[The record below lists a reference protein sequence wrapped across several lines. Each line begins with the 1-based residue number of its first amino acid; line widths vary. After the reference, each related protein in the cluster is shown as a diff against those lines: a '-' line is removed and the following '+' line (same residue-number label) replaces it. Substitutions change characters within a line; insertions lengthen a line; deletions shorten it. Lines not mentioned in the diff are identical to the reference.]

1 MTDLSAL
8 TDSRRRFLG
17 TSALSLAPLALNSLL
32 ETSASASRTPHF
44 QPKARSVI
52 FLSMLG
58 GPSQID
64 LFDPKSELQ
73 KRDGQPLPE
82 SILKELEFAQIQK
95 DDPKNLMGC
104 PWKFSRH
111 GESGTYISELL
122 PHTASIVERISFVRN
137 LRTDDSNHMFAEL
150 LINTG
155 WRQFGRPSLGS
166 WAVYGLG
173 SENANLPAFMVLRSG
188 MRPRSKGAN
197 YGNGFLPSQFQGTPL
212 RDSGDPILNL
222 ANPDGFTDRRQRRS
236 VNAIKQLNQLRYE
249 ATGDEEIAARIAA
262 YETAVRMQTSAP
274 ELLDLSQETDS
285 TLSEYGID
293 DPGRHSYARNCLL
306 ARRMVERGVRFVQVF
321 HGDWD
326 HHTGLAT
333 GLPHQC
339 RLTDQ
344 ASATLIRDLARRGLL
359 DETLVIW
366 GGELGRTPIAQ
377 LPKKKD
383 QAVGRDHQIEA
394 FTMWFAGGGTKAGAS
409 IGETNDFG
417 CLPVDGSW
425 HVHDLQATILH
436 LLGMDH
442 KRLTYRHQGRDFR
455 LTDVHGNIIDDLLI

>member
-1 MTDLSAL
+1 M
-8 TDSRRRFLG
+8 
-17 TSALSLAPLALNSLL
+17 
-32 ETSASASRTPHF
+32 
-44 QPKARSVI
+44 I
-52 FLSMLG
+52 G

-64 LFDPKSELQ
+64 LFDPKPELQ

-104 PWKFSRH
+104 PWKFARH
-111 GESGTYISELL
+111 GEAGTHISELL
-122 PHTASIVERISFVRN
+122 PHTASIVDQISFVRN

-222 ANPDGFTDRRQRRS
+222 ANPNGFTDQRQRRS
-236 VNAIKQLNQLRYE
+236 VNAINQLNQLRYE
-249 ATGDEEIAARIAA
+249 ATGDEEIAARIAS
-262 YETAVRMQTSAP
+262 YETAFRMQTSAP
-274 ELLDLSQETDS
+274 ELLDLSQETQS

-293 DPGRHSYARNCLL
+293 NPGHNSYARNCLL

-344 ASATLIRDLARRGLL
+344 PSATLIRDLARRGLL

-377 LPKKKD
+377 LPKEKN

-455 LTDVHGNIIDDLLI
+455 LTDVHGNIIDDLLL

>member
-1 MTDLSAL
+1 MTDPSVHA
-8 TDSRRRFLG
+8 DSRRQFLG
-17 TSALSLAPLALNSLL
+17 TSALSLALLALNSLL
-32 ETSASASRTPHF
+32 ASSAAASPTPHTR
-44 QPKARSVI
+44 PKARSVI
-52 FLSMLG
+52 FLSMIG

-82 SILKELEFAQIQK
+82 SILKELQFAQIQK

-104 PWKFSRH
+104 PWKFARH
-111 GESGTYISELL
+111 GEAGTHISELL
-122 PHTASIVERISFVRN
+122 PHTASIVDQISFVRN

-222 ANPDGFTDRRQRRS
+222 ANPNGFTDQRQRRS
-236 VNAIKQLNQLRYE
+236 VNAINQLNQLRYE
-249 ATGDEEIAARIAA
+249 ATGDEEIVARIAS
-262 YETAVRMQTSAP
+262 YETAFRMQTSAP
-274 ELLDLSQETDS
+274 ELLDLSQETQS

-293 DPGRHSYARNCLL
+293 NPGHNSYARNCLL

-344 ASATLIRDLARRGLL
+344 PSATLIRDLARRGLL

-377 LPKKKD
+377 LPKEKN

-455 LTDVHGNIIDDLLI
+455 LTDVHGNIINDLLA

>member
-1 MTDLSAL
+1 MTDPSVHA
-8 TDSRRRFLG
+8 DSRRQFLG
-17 TSALSLAPLALNSLL
+17 TSALSLAPLALKSLL
-32 ETSASASRTPHF
+32 ASSAAASPTPHTR
-44 QPKARSVI
+44 PKARSVI
-52 FLSMLG
+52 FLSMIG

-82 SILKELEFAQIQK
+82 SILKELQFAQIQK

-104 PWKFSRH
+104 PWKFARH
-111 GESGTYISELL
+111 GEAGTHISELL
-122 PHTASIVERISFVRN
+122 PHTASIVDQISFVRN

-222 ANPDGFTDRRQRRS
+222 ATPNGFTDQRQRRS
-236 VNAIKQLNQLRYE
+236 VNAINQLNQLRYE
-249 ATGDEEIAARIAA
+249 ATGDEEIVARIAS
-262 YETAVRMQTSAP
+262 YETAFRMQTSAP
-274 ELLDLSQETDS
+274 ELLDLSQETQN

-293 DPGRHSYARNCLL
+293 NPGHNSYARNCLL

-344 ASATLIRDLARRGLL
+344 PSATLIRDLARRGLL

-377 LPKKKD
+377 LPKKKN

-455 LTDVHGNIIDDLLI
+455 LTDVHGNIINDLLL